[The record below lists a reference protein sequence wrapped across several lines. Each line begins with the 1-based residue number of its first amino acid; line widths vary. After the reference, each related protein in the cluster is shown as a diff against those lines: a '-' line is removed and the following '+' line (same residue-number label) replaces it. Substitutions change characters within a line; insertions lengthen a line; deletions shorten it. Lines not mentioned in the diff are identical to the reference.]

1 MKKLLLAST
10 ALVMS
15 AGVAAADVSVVG
27 DGRMGVTYNSL
38 AADEFAFTQ
47 RIRIRFNA
55 SGTTDT
61 GLTFGGWVRAH
72 DAGNGNAGR
81 LGGGQNVFI
90 SGAFGRLSMGDVA
103 GAAQTVVGDLHGV
116 GLTGIGFFNETQ
128 FMHRDFGGDNIAPG
142 AFFGAFNGG
151 PNMLYT
157 YSMSGFT
164 FAFSMSQPAGP
175 ADVYTVGIGYA
186 MDGLRVGLGYEYADT
201 PGPSANHI
209 ALGASY
215 DFGDFSVRATYG
227 RANQGTLDIA
237 EAALGLA
244 PGSLRRDQYGVSGA
258 YTFDAITASAYYR
271 RGFDNFNNFG
281 VGASYSLGGGASLV
295 GGIVRR
301 TASGAPNQTRADF
314 GVSMSF

>member
-10 ALVMS
+10 ALLFS
-15 AGVAAADVSVVG
+15 AGVVAAEVRVTG
-27 DGRMGVTYNSL
+27 DGRFGVTYNSL
-38 AADEFAFTQ
+38 AADEWAFTQ
-47 RIRIRFNA
+47 RIRARFNM

-61 GLTFGGWVRAH
+61 GLTFGGWFRAH
-72 DAGNGNAGR
+72 DAGNATSGR

-90 SGAFGRLSMGDVA
+90 SGAFGRLSVGDVS

-142 AFFGAFNGG
+142 ALFGAFNGG

-157 YSMSGFT
+157 YTMAGFT
-164 FAFSMSQPAGP
+164 FAFSMSQPSGP
-175 ADVYTVGIGYA
+175 VDVYTVGVGYQ
-186 MDGLRVGLGYEYADT
+186 MDGLKVGIGYEYADV
-201 PGPSANHI
+201 PGPSADHI

-227 RANQGTLDIA
+227 RANSSTLDRV
-237 EAALGLA
+237 ETALQLPA
-244 PGSLRRDQYGVSGA
+244 GSLRRDQYGVSGSMK
-258 YTFDAITASAYYR
+258 FDAITASAYYR
-271 RGFDNFNNFG
+271 RGFDDFNNFG
-281 VGASYSLGGGASLV
+281 VGASYDLGGGASLV